1 MTSGERF
8 TVGFLT
14 LIIIASCL
22 FVIAIGLEEHDS
34 AVAIFGA
41 AATAVWTPVAVACY
55 LVLDRAV
62 GQARGRIDG

>member
-1 MTSGERF
+1 MTSGERI

-22 FVIAIGLEEHDS
+22 FVTAIGLEERD
-34 AVAIFGA
+34 ADVALFGA

-55 LVLDRAV
+55 LMLDRAV
-62 GQARGRIDG
+62 GQARGRADG

>member
-1 MTSGERF
+1 MTLRERI

-22 FVIAIGLEEHDS
+22 FVIAIGLEGHDT
-34 AVAIFGA
+34 AVAILGA

-62 GQARGRIDG
+62 GQARGRTGG